1 MELDTLFL
9 KRFDIMD
16 YSLFVVVEQRTSNV
30 RNKTRNEF
38 FSEDATEIYH
48 IGIIDYL

>member
-1 MELDTLFL
+1 MFL